1 MASKGHSLCGYDPD
15 HKLIEGLRKNLLPVH
30 EPDLDALFSAARERI
45 EFHSTPHEL
54 ANCDIVFVARDVATD
69 GANNSDLSQLDQII
83 GEVLAVVPAKIP
95 VVILSQVHPGYT
107 RRLLEKR
114 SNVFYQVE
122 TLIFGRA
129 VERGLYPERYILGC
143 KNPSEPLPTAY
154 NELLESYGCPIL
166 KMRYESAELAKIAIN
181 FYLVSSV
188 STTNTLAEVCER
200 IGADWNEIAP
210 SLRLDKRIGQHA
222 YLTPG
227 LGIAGGN
234 LERDLITV
242 NKIAGDKGT
251 DNGIVASWIQNSRY
265 RKDWAVRTLHQEF
278 YAKSAAKNSTLALW
292 GLAYKQDTKSTKN
305 SPALHFAEAVAGTPV
320 RAFDPQVELTPDLS
334 ARLGAQFRQ
343 VGTALDACEQADVL
357 VILTPWKDFSNITPS
372 SIAARMRGK
381 LVIDPMGVLDA
392 AACQKAGLKQI
403 RMGVGEQDV

>member
-15 HKLIEGLRKNLLPVH
+15 QKLVEGLQKNSLPIH
-30 EPDLDALFSAARERI
+30 EPDLDGLFAATRERI
-45 EFHSTPHEL
+45 QFHSTPHDL
-54 ANCDIVFVARDVATD
+54 AGCDIVFVARDVATD
-69 GANNSDLSQLDQII
+69 QTDNSDLSLLDQII
-83 GEVLAVVPAKIP
+83 DEVLAVVPAKVP
-95 VVILSQVHPGYT
+95 VVLLSQVHPGYT

-114 SNVFYQVE
+114 SNIFYQVE

-143 KNPSEPLPTAY
+143 KSPSEPLPEAY
-154 NELLESYGCPIL
+154 RALLDSYGCPTL

-188 STTNTLAEVCER
+188 STTNTLAEVCEQ

-251 DNGIVASWIQNSRY
+251 DNGVVASWIQNSRY
-265 RKDWAVRTLHQEF
+265 RKDWAVRVLHQEF
-278 YAKSAAKNSTLALW
+278 YAKGGAKSSSVALW

-305 SPALHFAEAVAGTPV
+305 SPALHFAEGAAGTPV
-320 RAFDPQVELTPDLS
+320 RAFDPQVELTPELRT
-334 ARLGAQFRQ
+334 RLGSEFKQ
-343 VGTALDACEQADVL
+343 VGAALDACDGADVL
-357 VILTPWKDFSNITPS
+357 VILTPWQEFTKITPS
-372 SIAARMRGK
+372 AIAARMRGK
-381 LVIDPMGVLDA
+381 IVIDPMGMLDSS
-392 AACQKAGLKQI
+392 ACQNAGLKQI
-403 RMGVGEQDV
+403 RMGVGEQNV